1 MKIVIVNILIFLLVV
16 GTISCKENTALDY
29 ENDPALYF
37 ENGTYSQKDS
47 IAHTFFIQPNDQMRD
62 TVFVE
67 ILTMGYPIDSDR
79 PFVLEQANAGQ
90 PGAAIA
96 GKHFVAFD
104 DPEMLEHLKIPKGSV
119 RKSFPLIVLR
129 DPSLELEEVRIELK
143 IGENEYFRPGIDVW
157 TNFVVKTTAMAV
169 KPTTWDTYWK
179 YTFGPTWGSV
189 KMKFIIDNTGFSD
202 FDGGYLASDY
212 GDYLGSKVQQ
222 KLLEYNANP
231 NNPDRP
237 LQEADGT
244 IVTFE

>member
-1 MKIVIVNILIFLLVV
+1 MKLNVTSIVLFLLVFGAV
-16 GTISCKENTALDY
+16 SCKENTALEY

-37 ENGTYSQKDS
+37 ENTTYGQRDS
-47 IAHTFFIQPNDQMRD
+47 VSHTFFVNPDTQIRD

-67 ILTMGYPIDSDR
+67 ILTMGYPVDEER
-79 PFVLEQANAGQ
+79 PFVLIQANEGQ

-104 DPEMLEHLKIPKGSV
+104 DPEMTAHLKMPKGAV

-129 DPSLELEEVRIELK
+129 DPSLETEEVRIELK
-143 IGENEYFRPGIDVW
+143 IGENDFFRSGIDVW
-157 TNFVVKTTAMAV
+157 NNFVVKTTAMAV

-179 YTFGPTWGSV
+179 YTFGLTWGSV

-202 FDGGYLASDY
+202 FDGGYLSSDY
-212 GDYLGSKVQQ
+212 ADYLGSKVQQ
-222 KLLEYNANP
+222 KLLEYNADPTNL
-231 NNPDRP
+231 DRP
-237 LQEADGT
+237 LKEADGT